1 MAIVDPIYEGLA
13 SGWKHLDGALYQGSD
28 KPQTL
33 EADVVIIGTGAGG
46 GVAAEIL
53 TQAGLSVIMVEKGPL
68 RSSRD
73 FDMEERTAYPNL
85 YQQAAAM
92 KTADKAIGI
101 FQGRAVGG
109 STTVN
114 WTTSIRT
121 PPETLAYWQSE
132 FAVQGL
138 SANELEPWFEQ
149 MESRLNISQW
159 AFEPN
164 RNNGMLRRGCEQ
176 LGWDYTVIKRNVL
189 GCWNTGYCGM
199 GCPVNA
205 KQSMLVTTIPAA
217 LSAGATLLS
226 RFEATQIEHHADK
239 VFGIWVQALDQN
251 LASRPEKLMLKARH
265 YILAGGA
272 IHTPV
277 LMMRSGL
284 ADPMRLLGKR
294 TFLHPT
300 VLSGAVFDE
309 AINGHSGAPQS
320 IYSDQFVWRDGAA
333 GELGYK
339 LEVPPIHPVLIASKT
354 LGFGKS
360 HAELMAN
367 FNQLQV
373 VIALVRDGFHS
384 QSQGGSVSLE
394 GKGFKLDYPLTE
406 PFWRAARAAFAS
418 MAELQFAAGARR
430 VLPIT
435 EGVGYLNSWQEAK
448 AAIADMSLAPLKTV
462 VASAH
467 VMGGCPMG
475 EDKTKAMVDS
485 LGQSHYLE
493 NLSVMDGSVFPTS
506 LGANPQLSIYGMV
519 AKNATAL
526 AGRLA
531 PGSTPHQT
539 APDAAPEADSV
550 PATAA
555 QTLSTAAQP

>member
-1 MAIVDPIYEGLA
+1 MAIVDLVREGMA
-13 SGWKHLDGALYQGSD
+13 AGWRHLDGAAWLKSD
-28 KPQTL
+28 DNAREL
-33 EADVVIIGTGAGG
+33 EADVIIVGTGAGG

-53 TQAGLSVIMVEKGPL
+53 TAAGLSVILVEKGPL
-68 RSSRD
+68 RSSSD
-73 FDMEERTAYPNL
+73 FDLEERTAYPNL
-85 YQQAAAM
+85 YQQAASM

-121 PPETLAYWQSE
+121 PPNTLDYWQSA
-132 FAVQGL
+132 FNVKGL
-138 SANELEPWFEQ
+138 SEKELEPWFEQ
-149 MESRLNISQW
+149 MEKRLQISEW
-159 AFEPN
+159 SFDPN
-164 RNNGMLRRGCEQ
+164 RNNAMLKKGCEQ

-217 LSAGATLLS
+217 LERGATLLS
-226 RFEATQIEHHADK
+226 RFEAVKIEHQGDNIS
-239 VFGIWVQALDQN
+239 GIRVRARDESLRT
-251 LASRPEKLMLKARH
+251 SEKELLLKGRH
-265 YILAGGA
+265 YILSGGA

-277 LMMRSGL
+277 LMLRSML
-284 ADPMRLLGKR
+284 ADPHQLLGKR

-300 VLSGAVFDE
+300 VLSGALFDE

-320 IYSDQFVWRDGAA
+320 IYSDEFVWRDGAA
-333 GELGYK
+333 GALGYK

-373 VIALVRDGFHS
+373 VIALVRDGFHPDS
-384 QSQGGSVSLE
+384 PGGTVSLD
-394 GKGFKLDYPLTE
+394 GKGFTLDYPLTAS
-406 PFWRAARAAFAS
+406 FWLAARRAFAS
-418 MAELQFAAGARR
+418 MAELQFAAGARK
-430 VLPIT
+430 VLPISD
-435 EGVGYLNSWQEAK
+435 GMGYLNSWDEAK
-448 AAIADMSLAPLKTV
+448 AAIDNMALAPLKTV

-485 LGQSHYLE
+485 FGNSHYFE
-493 NLSVMDGSVFPTS
+493 NLSVMDGSIFPTS
-506 LGANPQLSIYGMV
+506 LGANPQLSIYGIT
-519 AKNATAL
+519 ARNATAL
-526 AGRLA
+526 AARLA
-531 PGSTPHQT
+531 SLPKTEPKS
-539 APDAAPEADSV
+539 ES
-550 PATAA
+550 ATEPK
-555 QTLSTAAQP
+555 TE